1 MNSKQL
7 IYDIADRIQFEL
19 QMKCISPEQFA
30 HDVGITIEQA
40 VALRDGSF
48 SDIELLEDVFSLER
62 IVCISNALSV
72 SVEFLLTNRWI
83 AAFAVDKDSS
93 GFDYYYNDPNNMD
106 ERQVY
111 DRLFGFDEQ
120 GFFDDMLFAPTSI
133 TGKFMTITSFDNNK
147 KPILSNMER
156 PEELEHFTFAW
167 IKVIVSD
174 IPGHGG
180 CFNEKDQ
187 ELTIPKESI
196 NDDKVLLHEMIHIY
210 EYVINSLPCF
220 YRDALYWA
228 LYLDLRDKINELDGY
243 ITAQAHLLNLTD
255 LYNQGG
261 THDILF
267 FLKSLDLDMKMGYQ
281 FGTVFSYGQ
290 ELNLRGLSVIDK
302 EQKN

>member
-210 EYVINSLPCF
+210 EYVIDSLPKYYHDVLF
-220 YRDALYWA
+220 WA
-228 LYLDLRDKINELDGY
+228 LYSSLSKKIGGLDEG
-243 ITAQAHLLNLTD
+243 ITEHAHLLNMMDIT
-255 LYNQGG
+255 NKGG

-267 FLKSLDLDMKMGYQ
+267 FLKSLDLDMRMGYP
-281 FGTVFSYGQ
+281 FGTIFSYGKEN
-290 ELNLRGLSVIDK
+290 ELTYLKVI
-302 EQKN
+302 E